1 MADRDDYELFE
12 LVAVDKIEFDLAEPP
27 SPPDESVFVILG
39 ETTGGEKIAISIPF
53 AELDDILNAIT
64 ATTKQFPQGQHTQ

>member
-12 LVAVDKIEFDLAEPP
+12 LVTIDKIEFDLAEPP
-27 SPPDESVFVILG
+27 SSPDESVFVILG